1 MWGQLERQRY
11 NKKKIRIIYKMRS
24 KIDLAFE
31 KCRQEKRPA
40 LITYTVAGD
49 NTKSNS
55 LKILNKISKHAD
67 ILELGFP
74 HNTPIA
80 DGGQIQESSHRA
92 LKNGIKLKDVF
103 QIVKKFKKSKPNKPL
118 ILMGYFNL
126 IYQRGEDNFL
136 SNCKNSGVDGLIIVD
151 LPYPENKKFASK
163 CKKKSINFIQLLSPT
178 TSKDRMKKIVKD
190 SQDMIYYIS
199 MLSTTGGKLKV
210 SPKKILQNYNKIKKI
225 DPKKN
230 LVIGFGITDKTI
242 SSLKSAN
249 GLVIGS
255 MLCKTITNSL
265 KMRQN
270 PVTKLDKLV
279 YNLKRKI
286 I

>member
-1 MWGQLERQRY
+1 M
-11 NKKKIRIIYKMRS
+11 KS
-24 KIDLAFE
+24 KISLAFK
-31 KCRQEKRPA
+31 KCKKEKRPA

-49 NTKSNS
+49 NTKNNS
-55 LKILNKISKHAD
+55 LKILKTISKHAD
-67 ILELGFP
+67 LLELGFP

-103 QIVKKFKKSKPNKPL
+103 TIVKKFKKLNLNKPI

-126 IYQRGEDNFL
+126 IYQFGENNFL
-136 SNCKNSGVDGLIIVD
+136 KSCKTSGVDGLIIVD
-151 LPYPENKKFASK
+151 LPYPENKIFADK

-178 TSKDRMKKIVKD
+178 TSKARMKKIIKD
-190 SQDMIYYIS
+190 SHDMIYYIS

-210 SPKKILQNYNKIKKI
+210 SPKKILDNYNKIKRI
-225 DPKKN
+225 NPKKN

-242 SSLKSAN
+242 SSLKAAN
-249 GLVIGS
+249 GLVVGS

-270 PVTKLDKLV
+270 PVTMLDKVV

>member
-1 MWGQLERQRY
+1 M
-11 NKKKIRIIYKMRS
+11 KS
-24 KIDLAFE
+24 KISLAFE
-31 KCRQEKRPA
+31 TCRKENRPA

-49 NTKSNS
+49 NTKNNS
-55 LKILNKISKHAD
+55 LKILNAISKHAD

-80 DGGQIQESSHRA
+80 DGGQIQGSSHRA
-92 LKNGIKLKDVF
+92 LQNGIKLKDIF
-103 QIVKKFKKSKPNKPL
+103 QIVKSFKKSNPKKPL

-126 IYQRGEDNFL
+126 IYQSGEDNFL
-136 SNCKNSGVDGLIIVD
+136 KNCKTSGVDGLIIVD
-151 LPYPENKKFASK
+151 LPWPENKKFANK

-178 TSKDRMKKIVKD
+178 TSKERMKKIIRD
-190 SQDMIYYIS
+190 SHDMIYYIS

-210 SPKKILQNYNKIKKI
+210 SPKIILQNYNKIKRI
-225 DPKKN
+225 NPRKN

-249 GLVIGS
+249 GLVVGS
-255 MLCKTITNSL
+255 MLCKTITDAL
-265 KMRQN
+265 KMGQN
-270 PVTKLDKLV
+270 PVTKLGKVV
-279 YNLKRKI
+279 YNLKKKI

>member
-1 MWGQLERQRY
+1 
-11 NKKKIRIIYKMRS
+11 MRS
-24 KIDLAFE
+24 KIALAFD
-31 KCRQEKRPA
+31 KCKQEKRTA

-55 LKILNKISKHAD
+55 LKILNKIAKHAD
-67 ILELGFP
+67 ILELGIPF
-74 HNTPIA
+74 NTPVA

-92 LKNGIKLKDVF
+92 LKNGIKLKDIF
-103 QIVKKFKKSKPNKPL
+103 QIVKKFKKNNSKKPL

-126 IYQRGEDNFL
+126 IYQSGENNFL
-136 SNCKNSGVDGLIIVD
+136 KNCKNSGVDGLIVVD
-151 LPYPENKKFASK
+151 LPYPENKSFAKK

-178 TSKDRMKKIVKD
+178 TSKDRMRKIIKD
-190 SQDMIYYIS
+190 SHDMIYYIS
-199 MLSTTGGKLKV
+199 MLSTTGAKLKV
-210 SPKKILQNYNKIKKI
+210 SPKNILKNYNKIKRI
-225 DPKKN
+225 NPKKN

-242 SSLKSAN
+242 ASLKSAN
-249 GLVIGS
+249 GLVVGS

-270 PVTKLDKLV
+270 PVTKLGKVV